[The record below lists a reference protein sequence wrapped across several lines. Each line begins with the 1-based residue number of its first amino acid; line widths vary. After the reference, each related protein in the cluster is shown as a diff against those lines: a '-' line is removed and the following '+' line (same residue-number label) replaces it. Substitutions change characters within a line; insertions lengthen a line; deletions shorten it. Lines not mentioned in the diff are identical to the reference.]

1 MTLLVPEL
9 ADGALEALV
18 RLLLLLVR
26 ELLVLELLDAPESE
40 LPEDAVLPAVLPED
54 AEAEALEAACSA
66 PGSANATAPAASTL
80 ATPAVAVTLRSRACP
95 RSRSATARLVSR
107 ECLLIG

>member
-18 RLLLLLVR
+18 RLLLLL
-26 ELLVLELLDAPESE
+26 LLELLELELPDVPASE
-40 LPEDAVLPAVLPED
+40 LPEALVFPAVLPED
-54 AEAEALEAACSA
+54 AEAEVLEAVCPA

-95 RSRSATARLVSR
+95 
-107 ECLLIG
+107 

>member
-1 MTLLVPEL
+1 VTLLVPEL

-18 RLLLLLVR
+18 RLLLLL
-26 ELLVLELLDAPESE
+26 ELLELELPDVPESE
-40 LPEDAVLPAVLPED
+40 LPEALGFPAVLPED
-54 AEAEALEAACSA
+54 AEAEVLEAVCPA

-95 RSRSATARLVSR
+95 
-107 ECLLIG
+107 